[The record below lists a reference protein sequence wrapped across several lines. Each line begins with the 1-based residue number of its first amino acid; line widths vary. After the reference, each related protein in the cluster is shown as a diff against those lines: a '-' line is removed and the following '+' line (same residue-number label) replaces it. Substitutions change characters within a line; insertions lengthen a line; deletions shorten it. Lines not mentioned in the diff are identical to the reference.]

1 MKKLLVLVLVAAV
14 AAIAWGVLRRS
25 QPPRVNFARVTRQ
38 TLVSVLSTNGK
49 AEPFEW
55 REARVE
61 TEGLVKE
68 VPVRDGQTVAEGAT
82 LAVIDDPS
90 LEAEVRSTDA
100 RVAEASANLAALEAG
115 GKPAEIADI
124 ENSLAR
130 ARLDLERERRERD
143 SLQRLADKHAATA
156 WEAAAAGEKAQQSEA
171 EIAGLEK
178 RRASLVAGT
187 DVDAA
192 AARLKD
198 AVNALALARQRAARG
213 VLRAPCGGVVYETSI
228 RPGAYVKPG
237 DLLAKIGLMDRL
249 RVRVF
254 VDEPELGRVAAGDEV
269 IIAWDGLPGRS
280 WRGKVER
287 KPVSIQALGPRQ
299 VGEVV
304 CTIENPGR
312 ELAAGANVNAEIR
325 TAAAENALAI
335 PKEALRRD
343 AAGDYVL
350 ALAGDH
356 VERRPIETGV
366 SSVAQVQVTR
376 GLADGDAVALPTDN
390 PLKAGDRVTAVA
402 R

>member
-1 MKKLLVLVLVAAV
+1 MKKLLVLVLVAAG
-14 AAIAWGVLRRS
+14 AAIAWGVFRRS
-25 QPPRVNFARVTRQ
+25 QPARVNFARVTRQ

-55 REARVE
+55 REARAE

-68 VPVRDGQTVAEGAT
+68 VPVRDGQAVAEGAT
-82 LAVIDDPS
+82 LAVIDDPA
-90 LEAEVRSTDA
+90 LEADVRSADA

-130 ARLDLERERRERD
+130 ARLDLERERREYD
-143 SLQRLADKHAATA
+143 SLQRLAEKHAATA
-156 WEAAAAGEKAQQSEA
+156 WEAAAARDKAQQSEQ
-171 EIAGLEK
+171 EMAGLEK
-178 RRASLVAGT
+178 RRASLVAET

-213 VLRAPCGGVVYETSI
+213 VLRAPSGGVVYETSI

-237 DLLAKIGLMDRL
+237 DLLAKIGRMDLL
-249 RVRVF
+249 RVRVY

-269 IIAWDGLPGRS
+269 TITWDGLPGRN
-280 WRGKVER
+280 WVGKVER

-304 CTIENPGR
+304 CAIENPGR

-325 TAAAENALAI
+325 TAAVGNALAI

-356 VERRPIETGV
+356 VERRPIQTGV
-366 SSVAQVQVTR
+366 SSVALVQVTA
-376 GLADGDAVALPTDN
+376 GLADSDSVALPSDN

>member
-1 MKKLLVLVLVAAV
+1 MKKLLVLILVVIAIV
-14 AAIAWGVLRRS
+14 IAWGVLRRS
-25 QPPRVNFARVTRQ
+25 QPPRVDFARVTRQ
-38 TLVSVLSTNGK
+38 TLVSALSTNGK

-55 REARVE
+55 REARAE
-61 TEGLVKE
+61 TAGLVKE
-68 VPVRDGQTVAEGAT
+68 VPIRDGQVVAEGAT
-82 LAVIDDPS
+82 LAAIDDPA
-90 LEAEVRSTDA
+90 LDADVRSADA
-100 RVAEASANLAALEAG
+100 RVAEASANFAAFQAG

-130 ARLDLERERRERD
+130 ARLDLERERREYD
-143 SLQRLADKHAATA
+143 SLRRLAEKQAATA
-156 WEAAAAGEKAQQSEA
+156 VEVDAARDKARQSES

-178 RRASLVAGT
+178 RRSSLVAET

-198 AVNALALARQRAARG
+198 AANALALARQRAARG

-237 DLLAKIGLMDRL
+237 DLVARIGRMDRL
-249 RVRVF
+249 RVRVY
-254 VDEPELGRVAAGDEV
+254 VDEPELGRVAAGDAV
-269 IIAWDGLPGRS
+269 TITWDGLPGKN
-280 WRGKVER
+280 WLGKVEQ
-287 KPVSIQALGPRQ
+287 KPVSIQTLGPRQ
-299 VGEVV
+299 VGEVI

-325 TAAAENALAI
+325 TAVAGNALAI
-335 PKEALRRD
+335 PKEAVRRD

-356 VERRPIETGV
+356 VERRSVQTGV
-366 SSVAQVQVTR
+366 FNVARVQVTS
-376 GLADGDAVALPTDN
+376 GLAESDAVALPSDN
-390 PLKAGDRVTAVA
+390 PLKPGDRVAAVV